1 MPQPEPQSLYLDY
14 NATAP
19 LLPSARWAMERV
31 LDEIGN
37 ASSQHRFGRRA
48 RAQIEEAR
56 TAVAALACAEPSQV
70 TFTSGGTEANNLA
83 LWGSYPS
90 IWISSGEHES
100 VAQMATQETQET
112 QGLQKESQK
121 ELQQEPQKELQQD
134 GQKEVAQTAPRF
146 LPITPAGTLCLD
158 SLADLLKQAEATDTV
173 PRLISVQAANNETGV
188 LQPLEEIL
196 SLIEPLGIALHI
208 DAAQYLGRL
217 PCSEAIAR
225 APLVSVSGHKFG
237 GAQGAG
243 ALIIRDPELFVPLLR
258 GGGQE
263 SRRRAG
269 TENVAAIAAFGA
281 AAAESLNGWPNY
293 ARLTNLRDALEQRCT
308 AAAEEAD
315 ISLKIAGAESP
326 RLANTSCL
334 ALEGGEAT
342 LHLAALDLA
351 GVAVSSGSACSSGRI
366 APSRVLLA
374 MGWSEAQAR
383 GALRV
388 SLGWATADDTPE
400 RFAKIWRDTCLA
412 PLARRKAVHHAR
424 AEATAH

>member
-112 QGLQKESQK
+112 QELKQETQKEGVQAT
-121 ELQQEPQKELQQD
+121 QQ
-134 GQKEVAQTAPRF
+134 VAPSF
-146 LPITPAGTLCLD
+146 LPLTAAGTLCLD

-315 ISLKIAGAESP
+315 IPLKIAGAESP

-412 PLARRKAVHHAR
+412 PLVRRKAVHHAR

>member
-1 MPQPEPQSLYLDY
+1 MTQPEPQSLYLDY

-56 TAVAALACAEPSQV
+56 AAVAELACAEPSQV

-83 LWGSYPS
+83 LWGSFPS

-100 VAQMATQETQET
+100 VAQMATQETR
-112 QGLQKESQK
+112 GPQKA
-121 ELQQEPQKELQQD
+121 LQQESQQESQQD
-134 GQKEVAQTAPRF
+134 GQSGAGQTAPYF
-146 LPITPAGTLCLD
+146 LPITPAGVLCLD
-158 SLADLLKQAEATDTV
+158 SLADLLKQAEATGTV
-173 PRLISVQAANNETGV
+173 PRLVSVQAANNETGV

-196 SLIEPLGIALHI
+196 SLLEPLGVALHI

-225 APLVSVSGHKFG
+225 ASLVSISGHKFG

-243 ALIIRDPELFVPLLR
+243 ALIIRDPELFVPILR

-293 ARLTNLRDALEQRCT
+293 SRLANLRDDLERRCAA
-308 AAAEEAD
+308 AAAEAG
-315 ISLKIAGAESP
+315 IGFKIAGAESP
-326 RLANTSCL
+326 RLANTSCF
-334 ALEGGEAT
+334 ALDGGEAT

-351 GVAVSSGSACSSGRI
+351 GVAVSSGSACSSGRV
-366 APSRVLLA
+366 APSGVLLA
-374 MGWSEAQAR
+374 MGWSESEAR

-388 SLGWATADDTPE
+388 SFGWATADDTPV
-400 RFAKIWRDTCLA
+400 RFAEIWRETCLA
-412 PLARRKAVHHAR
+412 PLVRRKVVRSAR
-424 AEATAH
+424 AEATAQGATA